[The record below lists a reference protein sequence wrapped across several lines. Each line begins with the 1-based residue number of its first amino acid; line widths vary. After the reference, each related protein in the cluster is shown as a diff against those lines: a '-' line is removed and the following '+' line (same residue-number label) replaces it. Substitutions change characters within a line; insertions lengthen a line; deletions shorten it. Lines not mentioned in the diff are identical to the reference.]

1 MSKNK
6 LKVEFSYDFILFG
19 IISTLK
25 EYKLAWEIN
34 KALDI
39 SLAKETDIEI
49 EFFNKN
55 DLVISNYIFE
65 TENSE
70 FRLLKNKAL
79 SAASNTSQFLL
90 PELHSFDYIILVN
103 GFEDTYSRTKLK
115 EKLQSIP
122 GIQYLKIFN
131 PDELK
136 SKENLIF

>member
-103 GFEDTYSRTKLK
+103 GFEDTYSKIKLK